1 MEEFY
6 QIRNG
11 VLESYTG
18 REEELVVPDGVHT
31 IGTGAFK
38 ACISLKRVVLPPG
51 LAVIGNDA
59 FKGCRKLEEIKV
71 PDGVK
76 IIGSYAF
83 HRCHALRRI
92 CLPDSVEEVGDCAFL
107 YCDRLVEARLPGV
120 KRLGAQMFL
129 NDVRLQKV
137 ELSVELEAESI
148 CDMFTG
154 CSRITEIIL
163 AGGEHVRIA
172 NAVEA
177 AASGQDMPPLARQ
190 VVTDILKM
198 MELEG
203 RRLVRFLINLKHVE
217 IPEGVESLAKSCF
230 FDKRGIVSVTLP
242 GSLREIESRAF
253 RNCISL
259 EQIEFQ
265 GEEMQ
270 GEEVEIREDAFRNCT
285 SLKTIRLGKK
295 QEYQLTGLVGVTE
308 VSGNGQ
314 DIPDMVLRIQKQ
326 VLGNFRLSGTILLR
340 YLGEESRVVVP
351 EGITRIGAEAFAGKE
366 AIDRVILPE
375 SLAEIGAEA
384 FRDCLLLQS
393 ISFPEGLC
401 RIGAGAFEHCVK
413 LLRVNLPSGLSQVE
427 ERTFR
432 HCLALHEVTLP
443 KGLRKIGEGA
453 FYGCISLKKLAFPE
467 RLEEIG
473 ELAFYRC
480 DSLKE
485 VHLPAATERVQSL
498 AFAKSGVRRV
508 QIAGSGQAFG
518 RDVFGSC
525 PKLKTM
531 VLEERVLHIADK
543 LAYGCTAL
551 ERVILPEQLQSIGQ
565 HVLEE
570 SPFLEHWRIEQREG
584 MRNLQEND
592 SVFWDGRELEGI
604 VALAEGVQ
612 IIAGGA
618 FYGNKRVREIRLPES
633 VRFIG
638 RAAFEGCTELR
649 RLVMPA
655 GIREIEP
662 ELCSGCVK
670 LEEVVVKKRTGTE
683 YAPEY
688 LTLGDR
694 AFYQCRALRKLSLQ
708 QTTYI
713 GKEALTDC
721 QSLEQSAV
729 HERLWAGERA
739 FDGTPYVKDMLE
751 IRGSTE
757 QSGGIFVGKVL
768 VSGEGCQGNLCLP
781 EGITRI
787 APYAFAGNRSLTGIE
802 LPASLEEIG
811 EGAFFGCSGLS
822 WVKCSDSGQ
831 GEGKNRTK
839 IGARAFE
846 KCSSLQEI
854 ETAAEQIGTGAF
866 SFCTALQ
873 RALLPGI
880 TEVSDRLFEGCAALK
895 ECVCKNV
902 ETAGESSFCG
912 CQALEEFPFAALR
925 IIKKRAF
932 EGCDSLQVVTL
943 QRGSFLEEYAFRD
956 CGRLLRIELLPADE
970 TPVDSVS
977 LVAEGVFR
985 EYAFSGCTALRTVN
999 CQGKSW
1005 TLSSYQDIRSEAVP
1019 EVVRRIWDSAFSCFE
1034 VEGEERL
1041 CAYRGA
1047 GKVLHI
1053 PEGIRQIE
1061 AEVFRNCMQL
1071 QEVTFPESLK
1081 EIGARAFHGTEWLER
1096 QKRQTGMVIVKDML
1110 LDAST
1115 CQKEVTIPADIR
1127 LVCGWAFANGLQISS
1142 IRFQSERTRVGDYA
1156 FRNCVFLE
1164 QLYLPD
1170 GTCVTL
1176 SGLSNREKDLPPLA
1190 KQAACDSM
1198 NCFKTDEKGVLVECT
1213 GNISV
1218 LRLADGI
1225 TAVGDGAFEDGN
1237 LLTEIFFSD
1246 TVWRIGRRAF
1256 AGCKWLTEVRQA
1268 EHVQEIGEQA
1278 FSGCGRLRRIEL
1290 SEKLLRLGARAFE
1303 NCTSLEEIK
1312 IPEGVVEI
1320 PEKAFYRCHSL
1331 KRIEL
1336 PSTIER
1342 IGKDAFAFCGCQ
1354 VEPDR

>member
-242 GSLREIESRAF
+242 SSLREIESRAF

-285 SLKTIRLGKK
+285 SLKTIRLGKRR
-295 QEYQLTGLVGVTE
+295 EYQLTGLVGVTE

-375 SLAEIGAEA
+375 SLTEIGAEA

-432 HCLALHEVTLP
+432 HCLVLHEVTLP

-480 DSLKE
+480 DSLRE
-485 VHLPAATERVQSL
+485 VRLPAATERVQSL

-531 VLEERVLHIADK
+531 VLEESVQHIADK

-570 SPFLEHWRIEQREG
+570 SPFLEHWRTEQRER

-592 SVFWDGRELEGI
+592 SVFWDGRELEGT
-604 VALAEGVQ
+604 VDLAEGVQ

-618 FYGNKRVREIRLPES
+618 FYGNKKVREIRLPES

-670 LEEVVVKKRTGTE
+670 LEEVVVKRRTGTE

-694 AFYQCRALRKLSLQ
+694 AFYQCRVLRKLSLQ
-708 QTTYI
+708 KTTYI
-713 GKEALTDC
+713 GKEALTGC
-721 QSLEQSAV
+721 QSLERSAV
-729 HERLWAGERA
+729 HDRLWAGERA
-739 FDGTPYVKDMLE
+739 FDGTPYVKDTLE
-751 IRGSTE
+751 VRGSIQ
-757 QSGGIFVGKVL
+757 QSERIFVGKVL

-787 APYAFAGNRSLTGIE
+787 APYAFAGNRSLT
-802 LPASLEEIG
+802 
-811 EGAFFGCSGLS
+811 
-822 WVKCSDSGQ
+822 
-831 GEGKNRTK
+831 
-839 IGARAFE
+839 
-846 KCSSLQEI
+846 
-854 ETAAEQIGTGAF
+854 
-866 SFCTALQ
+866 
-873 RALLPGI
+873 
-880 TEVSDRLFEGCAALK
+880 
-895 ECVCKNV
+895 
-902 ETAGESSFCG
+902 
-912 CQALEEFPFAALR
+912 
-925 IIKKRAF
+925 
-932 EGCDSLQVVTL
+932 
-943 QRGSFLEEYAFRD
+943 
-956 CGRLLRIELLPADE
+956 
-970 TPVDSVS
+970 
-977 LVAEGVFR
+977 LV
-985 EYAFSGCTALRTVN
+985 
-999 CQGKSW
+999 
-1005 TLSSYQDIRSEAVP
+1005 
-1019 EVVRRIWDSAFSCFE
+1019 
-1034 VEGEERL
+1034 
-1041 CAYRGA
+1041 
-1047 GKVLHI
+1047 
-1053 PEGIRQIE
+1053 
-1061 AEVFRNCMQL
+1061 
-1071 QEVTFPESLK
+1071 
-1081 EIGARAFHGTEWLER
+1081 
-1096 QKRQTGMVIVKDML
+1096 
-1110 LDAST
+1110 
-1115 CQKEVTIPADIR
+1115 
-1127 LVCGWAFANGLQISS
+1127 
-1142 IRFQSERTRVGDYA
+1142 
-1156 FRNCVFLE
+1156 
-1164 QLYLPD
+1164 
-1170 GTCVTL
+1170 
-1176 SGLSNREKDLPPLA
+1176 
-1190 KQAACDSM
+1190 
-1198 NCFKTDEKGVLVECT
+1198 
-1213 GNISV
+1213 
-1218 LRLADGI
+1218 
-1225 TAVGDGAFEDGN
+1225 
-1237 LLTEIFFSD
+1237 
-1246 TVWRIGRRAF
+1246 
-1256 AGCKWLTEVRQA
+1256 
-1268 EHVQEIGEQA
+1268 
-1278 FSGCGRLRRIEL
+1278 
-1290 SEKLLRLGARAFE
+1290 
-1303 NCTSLEEIK
+1303 
-1312 IPEGVVEI
+1312 
-1320 PEKAFYRCHSL
+1320 
-1331 KRIEL
+1331 
-1336 PSTIER
+1336 
-1342 IGKDAFAFCGCQ
+1342 
-1354 VEPDR
+1354 